1 MFTIRLNFEQI
12 YEEGDMRGVTIN
24 RLEVKEDERGWLAE
38 IVRKE
43 ELVRNQEFGQFMVTT
58 ANPGCVKGNHYH
70 TRKFEWY
77 CVLKG
82 KARLMLA
89 DNQSE
94 EREEI
99 LLSEHQLSTVTISPQ
114 VTHAIENVG
123 EEMMYLLVYID
134 ESFNEKDPDTFYKK
148 IL

>member
-1 MFTIRLNFEQI
+1 
-12 YEEGDMRGVTIN
+12 MRGVTIS

-43 ELVRNQEFGQFMVTT
+43 ELIRNQGFGQFMVTT
-58 ANPGCVKGNHYH
+58 ANPGYVKGNHYH

-82 KARLMLA
+82 KARLVLV
-89 DNQSE
+89 DNDSG
-94 EREEI
+94 EREEM
-99 LLSEHQLSTVTISPQ
+99 LLSEHQLSTVTIPPQ

-123 EEMMYLLVYID
+123 EEMMYLLIYIH
-134 ESFNEKDPDTFYKK
+134 EAFNEKDPDTFYEK